1 MKSFA
6 VVAGLLG
13 FFVGAVAFAQ
23 DKAAHSDKPGHMVV
37 RPDAIKWAPAPPGL
51 PPGSQMHVLS
61 GDPGKAGPFVIRAK
75 MPAGYKVPPH
85 WHPGDENLTVLKGTL
100 LVGTGDTLD
109 KSKMEKMPAGSFVQM
124 PKTMRHSVVAN
135 GETIIQVNGVG
146 PFEISYVNPAD
157 DPRKKDT
164 KKSAQ

>member
-1 MKSFA
+1 M
-6 VVAGLLG
+6 
-13 FFVGAVAFAQ
+13 
-23 DKAAHSDKPGHMVV
+23 
-37 RPDAIKWAPAPPGL
+37 
-51 PPGSQMHVLS
+51 
-61 GDPGKAGPFVIRAK
+61 
-75 MPAGYKVPPH
+75 
-85 WHPGDENLTVLKGTL
+85 LKGTL
-100 LVGTGDTLD
+100 LVGTGDKLD
-109 KSKMEKMPAGSFVQM
+109 KSKMEKMPTGSFVQM